1 MVVAEV
7 VEAAPV
13 VLNSTLSLLPMSVA
27 QVGSCL
33 IVNIHEIKEEEKKN
47 LCFTFLSVTQREV
60 EKPWETNIGSSHQE
74 LNKTK
79 TTKKNPSGLVD
90 ARPGVAI
97 SAKTLHEP
105 VTQPS
110 I

>member
-33 IVNIHEIKEEEKKN
+33 IVNIHEIKEEEKFV
-47 LCFTFLSVTQREV
+47 LYFSVR
-60 EKPWETNIGSSHQE
+60 H
-74 LNKTK
+74 
-79 TTKKNPSGLVD
+79 TTG
-90 ARPGVAI
+90 GG
-97 SAKTLHEP
+97 KTLGDEYR
-105 VTQPS
+105 